1 MPKLVDHV
9 QRREELAAALWRL
22 VMREGIDAASVRRV
36 ADEAGWSAGSLRHY
50 FATRSELLSF
60 AMELVM
66 RRVAQRVGELGPDA
80 APRALL
86 HQVLPLDP
94 ERRAEMQVWLAFTM
108 QALVDP
114 SLRELRDTAHAEL
127 LGLCRRAVEQ
137 RGAAR
142 AAGHARA
149 AGAATAAEAERLHAF
164 VDGLA
169 LHAVLAPS
177 VTTRERQVE
186 LLDAQLAAGAGRLRR
201 ARPAGR

>member
-1 MPKLVDHV
+1 MPKLVDHA

-36 ADEAGWSAGSLRHY
+36 ADEAGWSAGALRHY
-50 FATRSELLSF
+50 FESRSELLAF

-66 RRVAQRVGELGPDA
+66 RRVAQRVGELGPDP

-86 HQVLPLDP
+86 HQALPLDP

-114 SLRELRDTAHAEL
+114 ALRDLRDRAHAEL
-127 LGLCRRAVEQ
+127 RGLCRRAVEP
-137 RGAAR
+137 RGAA
-142 AAGHARA
+142 A
-149 AGAATAAEAERLHAF
+149 AERLHAL

-177 VTTRERQVE
+177 VTTPQRQVE
-186 LLDAQLAAGAGRLRR
+186 LLDAHLAREGAVPRPRPSGR
-201 ARPAGR
+201 